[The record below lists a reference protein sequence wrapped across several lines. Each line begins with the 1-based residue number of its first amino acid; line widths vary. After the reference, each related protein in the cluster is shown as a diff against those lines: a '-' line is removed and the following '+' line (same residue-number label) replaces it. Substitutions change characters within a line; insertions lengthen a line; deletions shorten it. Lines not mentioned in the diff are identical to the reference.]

1 MPLVLTED
9 QSMLRDS
16 AAGFLAERASVS
28 QLRALRDSND
38 ATGFDPAV
46 WREMADM
53 GWAGIAIDEAHG
65 GLGFGYVGLG
75 LLLEQAGRH
84 LSASPLESTVL
95 VAAPV
100 LAALGSPEQR
110 AQWLPAI
117 AAGERVVSLALQEH
131 GHHAPLATAVRASR
145 DGERWVLQG
154 SKSMVL
160 DAHVAD
166 AFIVVART
174 EGRPGAE
181 RGLGAFLVPAD
192 ASGLS
197 VERRHLVDSR
207 NVGTLTLR
215 DVHVPASDVLGD
227 PAEAWLGLS
236 RALDIA
242 ALGLASMLLGLSEA
256 AFERTLGYLRE
267 RRQFG
272 KPIGAFQGLQH
283 RVAHLYAELQL
294 ARSIVLQGLQAADA
308 GEKDLARAAS
318 AAKAKLCEVATL
330 VTNESLQMHGGIGMT
345 DEHDIGLFLKR
356 ARVLQ
361 QLFGDYHYHIDR
373 FARLSGY

>member
-16 AAGFLAERASVS
+16 AAGFLAERASVL

-117 AAGERVVSLALQEH
+117 AAGERIVSLALQER

-192 ASGLS
+192 AGGLS

-207 NVGTLTLR
+207 NVGALTLR
-215 DVHVPASDVLGD
+215 DVRVSASDVLGD
-227 PAEAWLGLS
+227 PVGAWPGLS

-283 RVAHLYAELQL
+283 RAAHLYAELQL

-308 GEKDLARAAS
+308 GEEDLARAAS

>member
-9 QSMLRDS
+9 QAMLRDS
-16 AAGFLAERASVS
+16 AAGFLAQRASVA
-28 QLRALRDSND
+28 QLRALRDSQD

-53 GWAGIAIDEAHG
+53 GWAGIAIDEGHG

-75 LLLEQAGRH
+75 LVLEQAGRH

-100 LAALGSPEQR
+100 LAALGSSEQA

-117 AAGERVVSLALQEH
+117 AAGERIVSLALQER
-131 GHHAPLATAVRASR
+131 GHHAPLATGLRASR

-181 RGLGAFLVPAD
+181 GGLGAFLVPSD
-192 ASGLS
+192 AAGLS

-207 NVGTLTLR
+207 NVGALTLK

-227 PAEAWLGLS
+227 PAGAWPGLS

-283 RVAHLYAELQL
+283 RAAHLYAELQL

-308 GEKDLARAAS
+308 GEPDLARAAS

-330 VTNESLQMHGGIGMT
+330 ATNESLQMHGGIGMT

-373 FARLSGY
+373 FARLSGF